1 MIVSFGY
8 LVLRQVLQLI
18 VLGMRG
24 DGANEVEVLV
34 LRHQVAVLRRQ
45 VQRLDLEPP
54 DRVVL
59 SALARLLPR
68 PRWAAFLVTPAT
80 LLRWHRIL
88 IARKWTYPRCRPGR
102 PPVQAEIRALVLRLA
117 KENPSWGHRRIQGEL
132 VGLGHRVAAS
142 TVWSILTKA
151 GVDPAPRRSGPTWT
165 QFLTTQAKGILA
177 CDFLHVDT
185 IGLTRIYVLFLMEIA
200 TRRVH
205 VLGATANP
213 TGAWVAQQARNL
225 MMDLGERAQ
234 QFRFLIRDRDTKYTN
249 HFDEVF
255 TSEGIEVVRSPPQ
268 APRANAY
275 AERWVRTVRR
285 ECLDRMLIYNARHL
299 RAVQGEFVVHDNE
312 HRPHQSRGQR
322 PPNATDTG
330 QPSSTSPPRGSAAG
344 RSSVDSSTNT
354 RRQRSPNRNFER
366 YNHAANAFAE
376 RWVGTV

>member
-68 PRWAAFLVTPAT
+68 ARWAAFLVTPAT
-80 LLRWHRIL
+80 LLRWHRAL
-88 IARKWTYPRCRPGR
+88 IARKWTYPRRRPGR
-102 PPVQAEIRALVLRLA
+102 PPVQATIRALVLRLA

-132 VGLGHRVAAS
+132 LGLGFRVAAS

-151 GVDPAPRRSGPTWT
+151 GVDPAPRRTGPTWT
-165 QFLTTQAKGILA
+165 QFLTAQAKGILA

-205 VLGATANP
+205 ILGATTHP
-213 TGAWVAQQARNL
+213 TGEWVAQQARDL
-225 MMDLGERAQ
+225 MLDLGERAAQ
-234 QFRFLIRDRDTKYTN
+234 VRFLIRDRDAKYTDV
-249 HFDEVF
+249 FDEVF
-255 TSEGIEVVRSPPQ
+255 TSEGIEVLRSPPQ

-285 ECLDRMLIYNARHL
+285 ECLDRTLIYHPRHL
-299 RAVQGEFVVHDNE
+299 LAVLAEFVEHYNE
-312 HRPHQSRGQR
+312 HRPHQSRDQH
-322 PPNATDTG
+322 PPDATDTG
-330 QPSSTSPPRGSAAG
+330 PAA
-344 RSSVDSSTNT
+344 VDLAAT
-354 RRQRSPNRNFER
+354 RVRRRKTLNGLINEYSQ
-366 YNHAANAFAE
+366 AA
-376 RWVGTV
+376 